1 MNDHSTTA
9 CQHKHAPTSHAP
21 IFRRFS
27 DLFKAGFSIDWGI
40 AAFLIISHGL
50 VLILTPLA
58 YVYAPA
64 DLWKVMLAWTLV
76 HALIAAIA
84 TTAYSHRLIAHRAA
98 KDIRLPTHIV
108 FLGLQLFALQGSVR
122 RWSAQHVI
130 HHAVDKTSQHHLD
143 PYSTT
148 WFDTGWR
155 NFLWSHMLT
164 YLFNHPDSREF
175 DAAMNAKMHPAIIWQ
190 DKHYVPL
197 LILANF
203 VLPIALGIGL
213 AGWLGGFCL
222 LVASSGGY
230 VLAHHNTWTVNSVT
244 HMWGFKNGL
253 ISSAKNNYIW
263 LGPLGEG
270 NHHADH
276 HDHPRDFRNGF
287 GWTGWVLDPTR
298 YVILSLRA
306 MGLVK
311 GLNRASRWQEAQIIT
326 RRKVRDTK
334 AKSQSMVWQR
344 WEDRLALLGDEWLAA
359 AQTWDQFKLEK
370 IRLTQ
375 QIRQA
380 GADKMAAARERM
392 GVTHEEL
399 LLDLRVRREAVR
411 TEMQDARKRLKAKR
425 EAFFTALSEL
435 KQANMSVA

>member
-1 MNDHSTTA
+1 MNDYRSTTL
-9 CQHKHAPTSHAP
+9 QHTQAADSPEPLFS
-21 IFRRFS
+21 RFS
-27 DLFKAGFSIDWGI
+27 DLFKAGFSLDWGI
-40 AAFLIISHGL
+40 GSFLVISHCL
-50 VLILTPLA
+50 VLVLTPLA
-58 YVYAPA
+58 YFYAPA
-64 DLWKVMLAWTLV
+64 GLWKVMLAWTLV
-76 HALIAAIA
+76 HAFIAAVT

-130 HHAVDKTSQHHLD
+130 HHSVDRTGQHHLD

-164 YLFNHPDSREF
+164 YLFNHPPSREF
-175 DAAMNAKMHPAIIWQ
+175 DAALNAKMHPAIIWQ
-190 DKHYVPL
+190 DKHYLPL

-203 VLPIALGIGL
+203 ALPIALGIAL

-222 LVASSGGY
+222 LVASSAGY

-244 HMWGFKNGL
+244 HLWGFKKGL

-287 GWTGWVLDPTR
+287 GWSGWLLDPTR
-298 YVILSLRA
+298 YLILSLNTL
-306 MGLVK
+306 GLVN
-311 GLNRASRWQEAQIIT
+311 GLNRASRWQEARIIT
-326 RRKVRDTK
+326 RRKVRDTR
-334 AKSQSMVWQR
+334 ARSQSAVWQR
-344 WEDRLALLGDEWLAA
+344 WEDKLALLGEEWLAA
-359 AQTWDQFKLEK
+359 AQTWDHFKLEK
-370 IRLTQ
+370 NKLTQ

-380 GADKMAAARERM
+380 GADTMAAARERM
-392 GVTHEEL
+392 GLTHEEL
-399 LLDLRVRREAVR
+399 LRDLQARREAVR
-411 TEMQDARKRLKAKR
+411 AEMQDARKRLKARR

-435 KQANMSVA
+435 KQANMAVA

>member
-1 MNDHSTTA
+1 
-9 CQHKHAPTSHAP
+9 
-21 IFRRFS
+21 
-27 DLFKAGFSIDWGI
+27 
-40 AAFLIISHGL
+40 
-50 VLILTPLA
+50 
-58 YVYAPA
+58 
-64 DLWKVMLAWTLV
+64 MLAWTLI

-98 KDIRLPTHIV
+98 KDIRLPTHVV

-130 HHAVDKTSQHHLD
+130 HHAVDKTGQHHLD

-155 NFLWSHMLT
+155 NFLWSHMVT
-164 YLFNHPDSREF
+164 YLFNHPPSREF

-190 DKHYVPL
+190 DKHYLPL

-203 VLPIALGIGL
+203 ALPIALGIGL
-213 AGWLGGFCL
+213 AGWLGGFCM
-222 LVASSGGY
+222 LVASSAGY

-244 HMWGFKNGL
+244 HLWGFKKGL

-287 GWTGWVLDPTR
+287 GWSGWVLDPTR

-306 MGLVK
+306 LGLVK
-311 GLNRASRWQEAQIIT
+311 GLNRASRWQEAHIIT

-334 AKSQSMVWQR
+334 AKSQSVVWQR
-344 WEDRLALLGDEWLAA
+344 WEEKVALLGDEWLAA

-370 IRLTQ
+370 IQLSQ

-380 GADKMAAARERM
+380 GADRMAAARERM
-392 GVTHEEL
+392 GDTQEEFMR
-399 LLDLRVRREAVR
+399 DLQAQREAVR
-411 TEMQDARKRLKAKR
+411 AELHDARKRLRERR
-425 EAFFTALSEL
+425 EAFLTALSEL
-435 KQANMSVA
+435 KQANMAVA

>member
-64 DLWKVMLAWTLV
+64 GLWKVMLAWTLV

-244 HMWGFKNGL
+244 HMWGFKKGL

>member
-1 MNDHSTTA
+1 
-9 CQHKHAPTSHAP
+9 
-21 IFRRFS
+21 
-27 DLFKAGFSIDWGI
+27 
-40 AAFLIISHGL
+40 
-50 VLILTPLA
+50 
-58 YVYAPA
+58 
-64 DLWKVMLAWTLV
+64 MLAWTLL

-98 KDIRLPTHIV
+98 KDVRLPTHIV

-130 HHAVDKTSQHHLD
+130 HHAVDKTGQHHLD

-164 YLFNHPDSREF
+164 YLFNHPPSREF

-203 VLPIALGIGL
+203 ALPIALGIGL

-222 LVASSGGY
+222 LVASSAGY

-244 HMWGFKNGL
+244 HLWGFRKGL
-253 ISSAKNNYIW
+253 ISQQEITISGWGPWERGITMPIIMTTRGIFVTALVGVVGCWTQPGMSFYRSALWDSLKDSIAQAV
-263 LGPLGEG
+263 GK
-270 NHHADH
+270 
-276 HDHPRDFRNGF
+276 RR
-287 GWTGWVLDPTR
+287 T
-298 YVILSLRA
+298 LSPA
-306 MGLVK
+306 
-311 GLNRASRWQEAQIIT
+311 A
-326 RRKVRDTK
+326 KVRDTK
-334 AKSQSMVWQR
+334 AKSQSVVWQR
-344 WEDRLALLGDEWLAA
+344 WEEKVALLGDEWLAA

-370 IRLTQ
+370 IQLSQ

-380 GADKMAAARERM
+380 GADRMAAARERM
-392 GVTHEEL
+392 GDTQEEFL
-399 LLDLRVRREAVR
+399 RDLQARRAAVR
-411 TEMQDARKRLKAKR
+411 AELHDARKRLKARR
-425 EAFFTALSEL
+425 EDFFTALSEL
-435 KQANMSVA
+435 KQANLAAA

>member
-1 MNDHSTTA
+1 MNDYRSTTL
-9 CQHKHAPTSHAP
+9 QHTQAADSPEPLFS
-21 IFRRFS
+21 RFS
-27 DLFKAGFSIDWGI
+27 DLFKAGFSLDWGI
-40 AAFLIISHGL
+40 GSFLVISHCL
-50 VLILTPLA
+50 VLVLTPLA
-58 YVYAPA
+58 YFYAPA
-64 DLWKVMLAWTLV
+64 GLWKVMLAWTLV
-76 HALIAAIA
+76 HAFIAAVT

-130 HHAVDKTSQHHLD
+130 HHSVDRTGQHHLD

-164 YLFNHPDSREF
+164 YLFNHPPSREF
-175 DAAMNAKMHPAIIWQ
+175 DAALNAKMHPAIIWQ
-190 DKHYVPL
+190 DKHYLPL

-203 VLPIALGIGL
+203 ALPIALGIAL

-222 LVASSGGY
+222 CVASSAGY

-244 HMWGFKNGL
+244 HLWGFKKGL

-287 GWTGWVLDPTR
+287 GWSGWLLDPTR
-298 YVILSLRA
+298 YLILSLNA
-306 MGLVK
+306 LGLVN
-311 GLNRASRWQEAQIIT
+311 GLNRASRWQEARIIT
-326 RRKVRDTK
+326 RRKVRDTR
-334 AKSQSMVWQR
+334 ARSQSAVWQR
-344 WEDRLALLGDEWLAA
+344 WEDKLALLGEEWLAA
-359 AQTWDQFKLEK
+359 AQTWDHFKLEK
-370 IRLTQ
+370 NKLTQ

-380 GADKMAAARERM
+380 GADTMAAARERM
-392 GVTHEEL
+392 GLTHEEL
-399 LLDLRVRREAVR
+399 VRDLQARREAVR
-411 TEMQDARKRLKAKR
+411 AEMQDARKRLKARR

-435 KQANMSVA
+435 KQANMAAA

>member
-1 MNDHSTTA
+1 MNDYRSTTL
-9 CQHKHAPTSHAP
+9 QHTQAADSPEPLFS
-21 IFRRFS
+21 RFS
-27 DLFKAGFSIDWGI
+27 DLFRAGFSIDWGI
-40 AAFLIISHGL
+40 GSFLVISHCL
-50 VLILTPLA
+50 VLVLTPLA
-58 YVYAPA
+58 YFYAPA
-64 DLWKVMLAWTLV
+64 GLWKVMLAWTLV
-76 HALIAAIA
+76 HAFIAAIT

-130 HHAVDKTSQHHLD
+130 HHSVDRTGQHHLD

-164 YLFNHPDSREF
+164 YLFNHPPSREF
-175 DAAMNAKMHPAIIWQ
+175 DAALNAKMHPAIIWQ
-190 DKHYVPL
+190 DKHYLPL

-203 VLPIALGIGL
+203 ALPIALGIAL

-222 LVASSGGY
+222 LVASSAGY

-244 HMWGFKNGL
+244 HLWGFKKGL

-287 GWTGWVLDPTR
+287 GWSGWLLDPTR
-298 YVILSLRA
+298 YLILSLNTL
-306 MGLVK
+306 GLVN
-311 GLNRASRWQEAQIIT
+311 GLNRASRWQEARIIT
-326 RRKVRDTK
+326 RRKVRDTR
-334 AKSQSMVWQR
+334 ARSQSAVWQR
-344 WEDRLALLGDEWLAA
+344 WEDKLALLGEEWLAA
-359 AQTWDQFKLEK
+359 AQTWDHFKLEK
-370 IRLTQ
+370 NKLTQ

-380 GADKMAAARERM
+380 GADTMAAARERM
-392 GVTHEEL
+392 GLTHEEL
-399 LLDLRVRREAVR
+399 VRDLQARREAVR
-411 TEMQDARKRLKAKR
+411 AEMQDARKRLKARR

-435 KQANMSVA
+435 KQANMAVA

>member
-1 MNDHSTTA
+1 MNDYRSTTL
-9 CQHKHAPTSHAP
+9 QHTQAADSPEPLFS
-21 IFRRFS
+21 RFS
-27 DLFKAGFSIDWGI
+27 DLFRAGFSIDWGI
-40 AAFLIISHGL
+40 GSFLVISHCL
-50 VLILTPLA
+50 VLVLTPLA
-58 YVYAPA
+58 YFYAPA
-64 DLWKVMLAWTLV
+64 GLWKVMLAWTLV
-76 HALIAAIA
+76 HAFIAAIT

-130 HHAVDKTSQHHLD
+130 HHSVDRTGQHHLD

-164 YLFNHPDSREF
+164 YLFNHPPSREF
-175 DAAMNAKMHPAIIWQ
+175 DAALNAKMHPAIIWQ
-190 DKHYVPL
+190 DKHYLPL

-203 VLPIALGIGL
+203 ALPIALGIAL

-222 LVASSGGY
+222 LVASSAGY

-244 HMWGFKNGL
+244 HLWGFKKGL

-287 GWTGWVLDPTR
+287 GWSGWLLDPTR
-298 YVILSLRA
+298 YLILSLNTL
-306 MGLVK
+306 GLVN
-311 GLNRASRWQEAQIIT
+311 GLNRASRWQEARIIT
-326 RRKVRDTK
+326 RRKVRDTR
-334 AKSQSMVWQR
+334 ARSQSAVWQR
-344 WEDRLALLGDEWLAA
+344 WEDKLALLGEEWLAA
-359 AQTWDQFKLEK
+359 AQTWDHFKLEK
-370 IRLTQ
+370 NKLTQ

-380 GADKMAAARERM
+380 GADTMAAARERM
-392 GVTHEEL
+392 GLTHEEL
-399 LLDLRVRREAVR
+399 LRDLQARREAVR
-411 TEMQDARKRLKAKR
+411 AEMQDARKRLKARR

-435 KQANMSVA
+435 KQANMAAA